1 MQKLPLILAI
11 ETSCDETAAAVVN
24 NTTLVGQETYSQL
37 STHAEF
43 GGVVPSLAKLEHQR
57 KIDSVIN
64 AALNRANLP
73 LEKIEAAAVTFGPGL
88 AIALEIGLQ
97 KAKDIAI
104 SNNLPFIA
112 VNHMHGHM
120 FSSFADKDIASAQL
134 PALAI
139 LVSGKHTELVLV
151 KSLTEYTAIAETLDD
166 ACGEAFDKF
175 ARLVGLPY
183 PGGPAVSNKAKT
195 VEQQISLTTKQENG
209 TLFCVAYNNITQK
222 EFKLPI
228 PLARAESANF
238 SYSGLK
244 TAIKNIVTKELG
256 VTPDQNIQDIAEY
269 IVQNPLSEETVN
281 HLCYLFQATA
291 FLQIKFG
298 LKKVLKLYPE
308 VKEFWLGGGVVANE
322 YFRNM
327 MEEMAAEYNVVL
339 RVPSGNLSTDNAGM
353 IGIAASL
360 QWQNWQQ
367 SGGDLNNASKFGI
380 YFDKDE
386 IAKIDRVPNLPIST
400 ESVHL

>member
-1 MQKLPLILAI
+1 MQIQPTILAI
-11 ETSCDETAAAVVN
+11 ETSCDETAAAVVKG
-24 NTTLVGQETYSQL
+24 TDIVGQETYSQL

-57 KIDSVIN
+57 KIEPVIN

-73 LEKIEAAAVTFGPGL
+73 LENVEAVAATFGPGL

-97 KAKDIAI
+97 KAKE
-104 SNNLPFIA
+104 IA
-112 VNHMHGHM
+112 VSKNVPLVAINHMHGHM
-120 FSSFADKDIASAQL
+120 FSSFAEQDISSAQL

-151 KSLTEYTAIAETLDD
+151 KSLQGFTVIAETLDD

-183 PGGPAVSNKAKT
+183 PGGPAVSRKAKL
-195 VEQQISLTTKQENG
+195 VEPQITLTTKQENG
-209 TLFCVAYNNITQK
+209 TLFCVTYNNATGI
-222 EFKLPI
+222 ELKLPI

-244 TAIKNIVTKELG
+244 TAIKNIVSKELG
-256 VTPDQNIQDIAEY
+256 VTPEQNIQDIAEY
-269 IVQNPLSEETVN
+269 VVENPLPEETVN

-298 LKKVLKLYPE
+298 INKVLKLYPQI
-308 VKEFWLGGGVVANE
+308 KEFWLGGGVVANE
-322 YFRNM
+322 YFRDM
-327 MEEMAAEYNVVL
+327 IEEMAAEYGVVL
-339 RVPSGNLSTDNAGM
+339 RVPTRDLSTDNAAM
-353 IGIAASL
+353 IGIAAAL

-367 SGGDLNNASKFGI
+367 SGGELSNSTKFGI

-386 IAKIDRVPNLPIST
+386 ISRVDRVPNLPIST
-400 ESVHL
+400 RSDQT